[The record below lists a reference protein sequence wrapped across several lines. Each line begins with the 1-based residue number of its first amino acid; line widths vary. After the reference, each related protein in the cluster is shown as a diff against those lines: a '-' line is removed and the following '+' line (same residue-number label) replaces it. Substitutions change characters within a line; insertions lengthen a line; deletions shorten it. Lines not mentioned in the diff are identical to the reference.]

1 MAGEMDGKY
10 VVRGSQAECYVTID
24 GNRYNFAQA
33 ISLEATMDISKSS
46 ATAIGKTGKFNFGT
60 TWEGSGTMTLHYN
73 QSIMREIMYKFKE
86 LGTEVY
92 FTIEVTNKSND
103 GIIGEQTIM
112 LNNCSINGGTLTKF
126 DSDSDYLDEDV
137 EFTFDDWEM
146 PKKFNQ
152 LPFMSA

>member
-1 MAGEMDGKY
+1 
-10 VVRGSQAECYVTID
+10 
-24 GNRYNFAQA
+24 
-33 ISLEATMDISKSS
+33 
-46 ATAIGKTGKFNFGT
+46 
-60 TWEGSGTMTLHYN
+60 MTLHYN
-73 QSIMREIMYKFKE
+73 QSIMREIMYQFKE